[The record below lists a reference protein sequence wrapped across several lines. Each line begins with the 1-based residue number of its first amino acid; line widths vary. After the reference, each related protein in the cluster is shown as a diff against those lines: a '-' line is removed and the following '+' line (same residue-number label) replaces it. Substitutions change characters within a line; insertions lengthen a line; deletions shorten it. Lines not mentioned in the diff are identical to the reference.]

1 MKYLPAFV
9 ALAVLLL
16 TVGTIYLGS
25 RVHEDAVVA
34 HPFEAGQDY
43 SRTAAEAGVGDEHV
57 HALSAKAAAPSRCDL
72 GAGACRAELE
82 GGTELVIE
90 LAPRPLSTMKELT
103 VEAQLHRLG
112 EPVSG
117 AQVAISFTMD
127 GMRMGDNTVR
137 LAGLGSGRYQGKA
150 VLVRCPSGR
159 RDWLARVTVR
169 EGESEGGTELLLRV
183 GE

>member
-16 TVGTIYLGS
+16 TFGTIYLGS

-43 SRTAAEAGVGDEHV
+43 SRTKALAPVGGEHV
-57 HALSAKAAAPSRCDL
+57 HALSAKAAAPARCDL
-72 GAGACRAELE
+72 GAGACQAELE

-103 VEAQLHRLG
+103 VEARLHRGG
-112 EPVSG
+112 EPVSV
-117 AQVAISFTMD
+117 AQVAISFTME

-137 LAGLGSGRYQGKA
+137 LAGLDSGRYQGKA
-150 VLVRCPSGR
+150 VLVRCQSGR
-159 RDWLARVTVR
+159 RDWLARVTVQ
-169 EGESEGGTELLLRV
+169 EGGRESHLELRLRV